1 MHRASVFPA
10 RGRGSRVDLPYG
22 AFFPTTKEWLVS
34 IGPEL
39 INVRVPQDPW
49 YRIGGQ
55 PSPGTNLISPP
66 SMTSIAATDSR
77 II

>member
-10 RGRGSRVDLPYG
+10 RGRGSRVDLPHG
-22 AFFPTTKEWLVS
+22 VFFPTTKEWLVS
-34 IGPEL
+34 IGSEL
-39 INVRVPQDPW
+39 ISVEVPQNPW

-55 PSPGTNLISPP
+55 PPSGINLISPL
-66 SMTSIAATDSR
+66 SMTSTAATDSR